1 MDVPT
6 IIAISFSGMA
16 VILASI
22 ALYTAIKTR
31 RMLQEQADTPQSNKN
46 EHYSEIANLLSDG
59 ALVWQQVVV
68 HCDELSAM
76 LSTSHMQQATR
87 DTIGDWLLQLRD
99 FSKSSKTEIDHAYQ
113 LFAVEAK
120 AMSSEDMALQKPDME
135 KFDKEMRSN
144 VAAISGQ
151 LDHIDA
157 IMRGNETLGNRQF
170 SITLHKPQVM
180 PHFLRKRQK
189 IAELQRRRN
198 RKPTQE
204 TAPTT
209 PQAPAAV

>member
-6 IIAISFSGMA
+6 TIAISLSGIA
-16 VILASI
+16 VLLASI
-22 ALYTAIKTR
+22 ALFTAIKTR
-31 RMLQEQADTPQSNKN
+31 KLLQKQAELPQSNKN

-87 DTIGDWLLQLRD
+87 DTIGDWLLQLRE
-99 FSKSSKTEIDHAYQ
+99 FSKNSKVEIDHAYQ

-120 AMSSEDMALQKPDME
+120 SMSAEDMGLQKPDME
-135 KFDKEMRSN
+135 KFNKEMRSN

-151 LDHIDA
+151 LDHIDS
-157 IMRGNETLGNRQF
+157 IMRGSEAIGNRQF

-189 IAELQRRRN
+189 MAELQRRRT
-198 RKPTQE
+198 RKPDQE
-204 TAPTT
+204 V
-209 PQAPAAV
+209 APAAVAAG